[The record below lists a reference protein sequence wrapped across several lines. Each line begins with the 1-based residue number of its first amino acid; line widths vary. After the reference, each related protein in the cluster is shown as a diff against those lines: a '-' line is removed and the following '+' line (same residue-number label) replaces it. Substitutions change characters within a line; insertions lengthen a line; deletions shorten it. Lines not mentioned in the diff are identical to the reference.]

1 VIIIRIK
8 RLSSDGG
15 NQLKRVTV
23 AIIKTTPETVLEVI
37 IGLMDMA
44 GVDESLDRQAATILK
59 DLFMQV
65 VVIAWLLHFYL
76 LIYLFRGN

>member
-1 VIIIRIK
+1 MIIIRVK

-23 AIIKTTPETVLEVI
+23 AIIKTTTETVLEGI
-37 IGLMDMA
+37 IRLMDMA
-44 GVDESLDRQAATILK
+44 GVDESLDRQASTILK

-65 VVIAWLLHFYL
+65 VVVAWLLHFYL

>member
-1 VIIIRIK
+1 MTIIRVK

-23 AIIKTTPETVLEVI
+23 AIIKTTPETVLEGI
-37 IGLMDMA
+37 IRLMDMA
-44 GVDESLDRQAATILK
+44 GVDESLDRQASTILK
-59 DLFMQV
+59 GLFMQV
-65 VVIAWLLHFYL
+65 VVVAWLLHFYL